1 MALDEDASVEH
12 HPLRKVADNRRD
24 VALNVRV
31 EPSRCA
37 IEASRDKFNPQLPC
51 LRIDIGE
58 THNCKSADA
67 RADDDTGI
75 WTRTQVSPQHIV
87 NGHVD
92 LIEPVLGEVFR
103 PFCQEF
109 DCGLV
114 ADFGVLPPV

>member
-24 VALNVRV
+24 VVLNVRM

-75 WTRTQVSPQHIV
+75 WTRTQVSPQHVVIGQV
-87 NGHVD
+87 R
-92 LIEPVLGEVFR
+92 LIEPLLDEEFR
-103 PFCQEF
+103 PFCQEVYY
-109 DCGLV
+109 GLV
-114 ADFGVLPPV
+114 ADFRVRPFV